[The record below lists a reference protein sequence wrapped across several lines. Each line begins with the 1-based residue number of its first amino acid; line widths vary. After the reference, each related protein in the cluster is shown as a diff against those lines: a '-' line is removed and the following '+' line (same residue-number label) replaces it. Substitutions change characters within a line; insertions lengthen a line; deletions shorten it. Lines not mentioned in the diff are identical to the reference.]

1 MACFTDFEL
10 TYNASNFV
18 LRPWVWLSLVATK
31 SGRPPSLFNQL
42 HRNVYF
48 TNIKWIRSYFSLS
61 SLLSLHLAR
70 IRLPSQPRLWYK
82 RGTELGANVCCQ
94 WWRLVRS
101 DLDRGV
107 PAHYRCELTQTL
119 RSCCCFLYMCIL
131 GLMHRSNAPPAFN
144 ILVPSLFLS
153 CQNVR
158 VVVICSKPVTQK
170 RRMFENISR
179 AWTNDVIECGISWS
193 CIHISVHRGKTVR
206 FWYPAGVGFPFMNLT
221 WTRPS
226 NL

>member
-70 IRLPSQPRLWYK
+70 IRLPSQPRLCYK

-131 GLMHRSNAPPAFN
+131 GLMHRSNAPPRVEHPCAVPVPKLSKRTCCRYLFEASHTKTAHVREHLTCLDQWCDWMRYF
-144 ILVPSLFLS
+144 LVLYS
-153 CQNVR
+153 
-158 VVVICSKPVTQK
+158 
-170 RRMFENISR
+170 
-179 AWTNDVIECGISWS
+179 
-193 CIHISVHRGKTVR
+193 
-206 FWYPAGVGFPFMNLT
+206 Y
-221 WTRPS
+221 
-226 NL
+226 